1 MPNPALESV
10 HVNRPLTNISV
21 AYIQQA
27 SQFVASRVFPV
38 VPVAKR
44 SDSYFIYSKGDWF
57 RSDAQKRAPG
67 TESAGSGYRLTT
79 ATYSCDVYAIHKDVD
94 DQIRENSD
102 SPLNPDRDATQY
114 VTHQLLL
121 KRELEWASTFF
132 TTGVWTGS
140 SSSTDITPGTKWDD
154 AASTPIE
161 DVRKEVVAITEKTGY
176 RPNVFVM
183 GPEVWKALVDH
194 PDVLDRVKYTQRDVP
209 TEALLAQLFGV
220 DRVLTA
226 WATRNT
232 AQEQA
237 ADSMDFVFG
246 KNALL
251 VYAAP
256 NPSLMT
262 PSGGYIFAW
271 TGYTGAGPEGNRIS
285 RFRMDH
291 LRSDRIEGEM
301 AFDMK
306 VVASDVGCFFSAAV
320 A

>member
-27 SQFVASRVFPV
+27 SVFVASRVFPI
-38 VPVAKR
+38 VPVAKQ
-44 SDSYFIYSKGDWF
+44 SDAYFIYPKGDWF
-57 RSDAQKRAPG
+57 RSDAEKRAPG
-67 TESAGSGYRLTT
+67 TESAGSGYRLEN

-94 DQIRENSD
+94 DQIRANSD
-102 SPLNPDRDATQY
+102 SPLNPDRDATQW

-121 KRELEWASTFF
+121 KRELEWASEFF

-140 SSSTDITPGTKWDD
+140 SSSTDITPGVKWDD

-161 DVRKEVVAITEKTGY
+161 DVRKEVVAIAEKTGH
-176 RPNVFVM
+176 RPNTFVM

-251 VYAAP
+251 AYAAP
-256 NPSLMT
+256 SPSLMT
-262 PSGGYIFAW
+262 PSAGYIFAW